1 MVHNFVKVN
10 KFYAE
15 NGIIILNLFYQTILN
30 INIMERILHFF
41 AVALSI
47 MAISLQFGCYNGV
60 EPETRVER
68 IITEIHDPN
77 SKNVLVISHRGDW
90 RNYPENS
97 IPAIESVI
105 RMGADMVEI
114 DIQLTKDSVLVLM
127 HDRTIDRCTTGRGK
141 IAEMTFEELQKYYLK
156 TAHGVRSSLDLKVP
170 TLREALEVCKGRI
183 MVNIDKGYD
192 YYSMV
197 LALTEQM
204 GVTHQV
210 LIKGGKSLA
219 DIEAKMSE
227 HKNNLLYMPIVTP
240 TNANSEKIF
249 QEYIAADKPQL
260 AYEVCWSKMTPAV
273 EECMQKV
280 IADGSKLWVN
290 TLWNSLCGGLSDDVA
305 YEKSAEE
312 VYGKILDMGATMIQT
327 DRPEFL
333 LNYLR
338 KRGLHD

>member
-1 MVHNFVKVN
+1 MSNCVK
-10 KFYAE
+10 
-15 NGIIILNLFYQTILN
+15 LN
-30 INIMERILHFF
+30 IMKRILHFF
-41 AVALSI
+41 AVMLSI
-47 MAISLQFGCYNGV
+47 MAVSLQFGCYDGA
-60 EPETRVER
+60 EPETRAEQ
-68 IITEIHDPN
+68 IITEIHNPN
-77 SKNVLVISHRGDW
+77 SKNVLVICHRGDW

-105 RMGADMVEI
+105 RIGADMVEI
-114 DIQLTKDSVLVLM
+114 DVQLTKDSVLVLM

-141 IAEMTFEELQKYYLK
+141 IGEMTYEELQRHYLK

-170 TLREALEVCKGRI
+170 TLREALEVCKDRI
-183 MVNIDKGYD
+183 TVNIDKGYD
-192 YYSMV
+192 YYPMV
-197 LALTEQM
+197 LALTEEL

-210 LIKGGKSLA
+210 LIKGNKSLA
-219 DIEAKMSE
+219 DIETKMAE
-227 HKNNLLYMPIVTP
+227 NENNLLYMPIVTP
-240 TNANSEKIF
+240 ANAGSAKIF
-249 QEYIAADKPQL
+249 EEYIAADKPQL
-260 AYEVCWSKMTPAV
+260 AYEVCWSEMTPIV

-312 VYGKILDMGATMIQT
+312 VYGKILEMGATMIQT

-333 LNYLR
+333 LDYLR

>member
-1 MVHNFVKVN
+1 MSNCVK
-10 KFYAE
+10 
-15 NGIIILNLFYQTILN
+15 LN
-30 INIMERILHFF
+30 IMKRILHFF
-41 AVALSI
+41 TVMLSI
-47 MAISLQFGCYNGV
+47 MAVSLQFGCYDGA
-60 EPETRVER
+60 EPETRAEQ
-68 IITEIHDPN
+68 IITEIHNPN
-77 SKNVLVISHRGDW
+77 SKNVLVICHRGDW

-114 DIQLTKDSVLVLM
+114 DVQLTKDSVLVLM

-141 IAEMTFEELQKYYLK
+141 IGEMTYEELQRHYLK

-170 TLREALEVCKGRI
+170 TLREALEVCKDRI
-183 MVNIDKGYD
+183 TVNIDKGYD
-192 YYSMV
+192 YYPMV
-197 LALTEQM
+197 LALTEEL

-210 LIKGGKSLA
+210 LIKGNKSLA
-219 DIEAKMSE
+219 DIEAKMAE
-227 HKNNLLYMPIVTP
+227 NENNLLYMPIVTP
-240 TNANSEKIF
+240 ANAGSAKIF
-249 QEYIAADKPQL
+249 EEYIAADKPQL
-260 AYEVCWSKMTPAV
+260 AYEVCWNEMTPVV

-290 TLWNSLCGGLSDDVA
+290 TLWNSLCGGLSDDMA

-312 VYGKILDMGATMIQT
+312 VYGKILEMGATMIQT

-333 LNYLR
+333 LDYLR

>member
-1 MVHNFVKVN
+1 MSNCVK
-10 KFYAE
+10 F
-15 NGIIILNLFYQTILN
+15 
-30 INIMERILHFF
+30 NIMKRILHFF
-41 AVALSI
+41 AVMLSI
-47 MAISLQFGCYNGV
+47 LAVSLQFGCYGGA
-60 EPETRVER
+60 EPETRAEQ
-68 IITEIHDPN
+68 IITEIHNPN
-77 SKNVLVISHRGDW
+77 SKNVLVICHRGDW

-114 DIQLTKDSVLVLM
+114 DVQLTKDSVLVLM

-141 IAEMTFEELQKYYLK
+141 IGEMTYEELQRHYLK

-170 TLREALEVCKGRI
+170 TLREALEVCKNRI
-183 MVNIDKGYD
+183 TVNIDKGYD
-192 YYSMV
+192 YYPMV
-197 LALTEQM
+197 LALTEEL

-219 DIEAKMSE
+219 DIEAKMAE
-227 HKNNLLYMPIVTP
+227 NENNLLYMPIVTP
-240 TNANSEKIF
+240 ANAGSAKIF
-249 QEYIAADKPQL
+249 EEYIAADKPQL
-260 AYEVCWSKMTPAV
+260 AYEVCWNEMTPIV

-333 LNYLR
+333 LDYLR